1 MIRSRPIHR
10 FESAS
15 STSKW
20 HEIDSFPM
28 SEDEKSRQPLTL
40 RRWSARKL
48 AAAQEATVA
57 RPPEAAPAAVPS
69 VALPPNAE
77 PVAEPSPLPP
87 VESLTF
93 DSDFTAFLKP
103 EVDEA
108 LKRKA
113 LKKLLH
119 DPRFNVMDGLD
130 VYIDD
135 YSKPDPIEPEVVRQL
150 MQARYLFDP
159 PKTRVNERGFVEDV
173 PADVENPAEVVAA
186 EQSTQPIADAED
198 AAAEAAEPQ
207 SPIEPPKTP
216 TRRNRNDDR

>member
-1 MIRSRPIHR
+1 
-10 FESAS
+10 
-15 STSKW
+15 
-20 HEIDSFPM
+20 M

-57 RPPEAAPAAVPS
+57 RPPEASPAAAPS

-93 DSDFTAFLKP
+93 DSDFTAFLRP

-173 PADVENPAEVVAA
+173 PVEVEKPAQVAA
-186 EQSTQPIADAED
+186 GSTQAIGETED
-198 AAAEAAEPQ
+198 APTEAAEPQ
-207 SPIEPPKTP
+207 LPIEPPQNADPAESK
-216 TRRNRNDDR
+216 

>member
-1 MIRSRPIHR
+1 
-10 FESAS
+10 
-15 STSKW
+15 
-20 HEIDSFPM
+20 M

-48 AAAQEATVA
+48 AAVQEATVA

-69 VALPPNAE
+69 VAPPPNAE

-135 YSKPDPIEPEVVRQL
+135 YSKPDPLPEEWLGKLNQL
-150 MQARYLFDP
+150 AGLGDVHAR
-159 PKTRVNERGFVEDV
+159 E
-173 PADVENPAEVVAA
+173 AETAK
-186 EQSTQPIADAED
+186 E
-198 AAAEAAEPQ
+198 
-207 SPIEPPKTP
+207 
-216 TRRNRNDDR
+216 

>member
-1 MIRSRPIHR
+1 
-10 FESAS
+10 
-15 STSKW
+15 
-20 HEIDSFPM
+20 M

-57 RPPEAAPAAVPS
+57 RPPEASPAAAPS

-207 SPIEPPKTP
+207 LPIEPPQNADPAESK
-216 TRRNRNDDR
+216 